1 MANNKLKLLLSTFKQ
16 RELIIKKLSELENTQ
31 DTLSPKCPIDKV
43 GIKSTFKDPKLNIPE

>member
-43 GIKSTFKDPKLNIPE
+43 DIKSTFKNPKLNIPE